1 MFKIVDDYFF
11 LILFGR
17 ILRNI
22 EGIRMNLSKIVK
34 RFLSLIMV
42 IVLVGGLVL
51 VFGSLFLVD
60 DIVNDIVLYIG
71 IVFGECSLIIVLV
84 FAVVGLVINYGEI
97 CGLSLDDL
105 DDDFISVVAVMCVM

>member
-51 VFGSLFLVD
+51 VFCNLVLVD
-60 DIVNDIVLYIG
+60 FFG
-71 IVFGECSLIIVLV
+71 IVGLGDVVVSFLEIVSLECVIVIVSDKIDYDCINDFFLIVDI
-84 FAVVGLVINYGEI
+84 G
-97 CGLSLDDL
+97 
-105 DDDFISVVAVMCVM
+105 